1 MVQFQYAE
9 GGLMPS
15 CVVVVV
21 FISVAA
27 TFHVY
32 K

>member
-15 CVVVVV
+15 CVVVV